1 MIIELSANYNKDQ
14 YVQILDWKMLLN
26 ILKDSLNYF
35 ERILKTFEQKMV
47 NYNTCI
53 SLYTQ
58 VHFF

>member
-35 ERILKTFEQKMV
+35 ERILKTFE
-47 NYNTCI
+47 
-53 SLYTQ
+53 
-58 VHFF
+58 